1 MGSLESVGF
10 SRAPRHRALEANPP
24 IAGEGRPLTR
34 QGTGGALVSEGGIRS
49 GSNRLPRYV
58 EPGSR
63 HPTQRLE
70 SRGVGRSKSQQH
82 HSTSKRFDLQKP
94 RDDLVSGGTVYPQGS
109 GVLQR
114 LLRQRQ
120 AGSVPGVDRRRQDSM
135 RRIPARILRGRT
147 GRGQPQPSRPT
158 ATTACA
164 SGLWPAT
171 SSLRGAAAI
180 SLRRSTAISLR
191 RSTSVS
197 LRSFAT
203 AVSLWS
209 SATAVSLRSFA
220 TAVSLWSSAPAVSLW
235 SSATAVSL
243 WSSATKCP
251 PKPLRSTAVAA
262 WCSTTKPICGAASL
276 HPSAAHPDP
285 TAASRA
291 DASASTHPEPSS
303 SGRALC
309 APPTH
314 AVGPTHGLAARALR
328 RTVLGR
334 LRPWGRPVPKP
345 WWRTKSLRA
354 QHA

>member
-220 TAVSLWSSAPAVSLW
+220 TAVSLWSSATAVSLW